1 MCLLTAYLHLMKF
14 DGSYEVRRAVLI
26 NITMSTKTVPQ
37 ILELTHDVKE
47 VIRKTAYQ
55 VGIDVYLVLQ

>member
-1 MCLLTAYLHLMKF
+1 MCFLAAYLHLMKF

-37 ILELTHDVKE
+37 ILELTHDVKD

-55 VGIDVYLVLQ
+55 V